1 MLDQINQKICN
12 AIADAKVLIESDDL
26 IHFQATV
33 ISDQFNGL
41 KSLDRQRLV
50 YGALTPELRNGT
62 IHALS
67 LKTFTPDEW
76 KKRCES

>member
-1 MLDQINQKICN
+1 MLDQINQKICR
-12 AIADAKVLIESDDL
+12 AIAGAKVLVESDDL
-26 IHFQATV
+26 VHFQATV
-33 ISDQFNGL
+33 ISDQFSGL

-50 YGALTPELRNGT
+50 YGALTPDLQNGT

-67 LKTFTPDEW
+67 LKTFTPEEW